1 MAIAYFQPGF
11 GALGGALIGGSAA
24 ILLLFCGEILGAS
37 GLVSSTGLYPR
48 KALTD
53 PGVAWKLFLIS
64 IFMVLSN
71 TVLADHFTNDTR
83 LFNDPS
89 IPIVSMAGYLIGGFF
104 VGFGTRLGNG
114 CTTGHGICGMAR
126 LSKRSFSAV
135 ATFMGAAIAT
145 ANLVAPDNAALA
157 KYTAFL
163 RTDTPFELVN
173 KWIGFGVIAP
183 IVLASGYALYNLRKA
198 YQLINDTEAP
208 EKRAGGV
215 EGAMDDMDLQE
226 IDYNDDE
233 EQQQQEA
240 ATPNGEKTSLPTPQS
255 NYQAAK
261 DTLEVEPKFTSK
273 KKMPNRQERV
283 NIMDGVSKL
292 KPAAVAGFTFSTG
305 LALSG
310 MVMPSKILGFLNLF
324 LLEKG
329 TWDPTLIM
337 VMAGGSVVSWISYQF
352 VSGYGVIRNSY
363 AMECPRRSSSFAIPT
378 NKNIDAQLIVGSMC
392 FGIGWGTAG
401 LCPGPAMYLAASGAV
416 PIIAFWWPTFF
427 LGAYIAQKIKD
438 RS

>member
-1 MAIAYFQPGF
+1 MVIAYFTPGF

-53 PGVAWKLFLIS
+53 PGVAWKLFLIA
-64 IFMVLSN
+64 IFMLVSN
-71 TVLADHFTNDTR
+71 VVLAQFFHEDNR

-135 ATFMGAAIAT
+135 ATFMLSAIAT
-145 ANLVAPDNAALA
+145 ANVVAPDNKALA
-157 KYTAFL
+157 EYTAFL
-163 RTDTPFELVN
+163 RTDQSFELFN
-173 KWIGFGVIAP
+173 QGIGLAVVVP
-183 IVLASGYALYNLRKA
+183 IVLAAAYALFNLRRS
-198 YQLINDTEAP
+198 YQLISTDAEAKVAP
-208 EKRAGGV
+208 V
-215 EGAMDDMDLQE
+215 EGSTELHVVHHH
-226 IDYNDDE
+226 DE
-233 EQQQQEA
+233 EAADPTKQQEA
-240 ATPNGEKTSLPTPQS
+240 SA
-255 NYQAAK
+255 
-261 DTLEVEPKFTSK
+261 DTTEQIASDSVVEVEPKFTAN
-273 KKMPNRQERV
+273 KKMPNRNERV

-292 KPAAVAGFTFSTG
+292 KPAAMAGVTFSTG

-310 MVMPSKILGFLNLF
+310 MVKPSKIIGFLNLF

-337 VMAGGSVVSWISYQF
+337 VMAGGSIVSWISYQF
-352 VSGYGVIRNSY
+352 VSGHGIVQNSY
-363 AMECPRRSSSFAIPT
+363 AMECPRRSSGFSIPT
-378 NKNIDAQLIVGSMC
+378 NKNIDGQLLIGSLC
-392 FGIGWGTAG
+392 FGIGWGVAG
-401 LCPGPAMYLAASGAV
+401 LCPGPAMFLAASGTI
-416 PIIAFWWPTFF
+416 PILAFWWPTFF
-427 LGAYIAQKIKD
+427 LGALLAQKIKD